1 MWRNKINMLQ
11 RHGLYSYQR
20 RESLTR
26 QKITTYRHLSGMNID
41 VLKRDGFGQ
50 KYAALILPYGA
61 MHTKFI
67 DVLTDSEVQVPLG
80 SLKLLSKMIF
90 SFIEEGSLAVELAK
104 YGISGNLIVDHSYL
118 IFEIITN
125 EYYYDAVEI
134 LLDTVLNVDLDERK
148 LVAAKRDVKA
158 DLLKAT
164 REPEYFINKNLK
176 KAFYDQPE
184 YYEEVE
190 GNLASIESISLEDV
204 HRVFRNLFNIKN
216 LSLILAG
223 EFEEEKLLP
232 RVAEILQNR
241 NYQINKNTQI
251 VLYKNYRDDFD
262 RFQELNWQYTSDAF
276 GLAYRKVSDNDNYI
290 VGGKD
295 IIKARIEAKML
306 LDFVIGYGS
315 GNFKH
320 INETGLLGNEIKY
333 NFNINQEFS
342 YLSIRASSLDPRIT
356 ADAIAHNLE
365 RFLENKDIDFNDM
378 EPRWKA
384 SVGKF
389 IRDMDTVSKF
399 GRAASY
405 ARAMGIEFADYATI
419 YNSMHDEISE
429 IYKHFKFIKPENRT
443 VLICHKA

>member
-1 MWRNKINMLQ
+1 MLQ

-315 GNFKH
+315 DNFKH
-320 INETGLLGNEIKY
+320 INETGLLGNEIEY

-443 VLICHKA
+443 VLICHKT

>member
-1 MWRNKINMLQ
+1 MLQ

-50 KYAALILPYGA
+50 KYAALVLPYGA

-118 IFEIITN
+118 IFEIITK

-164 REPEYFINKNLK
+164 REPEYFINKNIK

>member
-1 MWRNKINMLQ
+1 MLQ
-11 RHGLYSYQR
+11 RHGLSSYQR

-26 QKITTYRHLSGMNID
+26 QKITTYRHLSGMSID

-50 KYAALILPYGA
+50 KYAALVIPFGA
-61 MHTKFI
+61 MHTRFI
-67 DVLTDSEVQVPLG
+67 DVLTNAEVHVPVG

-90 SFIEEGSLAVELAK
+90 SFVEEGSLAVELAK
-104 YGISGNLIVDHSYL
+104 YGISGNLIVDHYYL

-125 EYYYDAVEI
+125 EYYYDAVDV
-134 LLDTVLNVDLDERK
+134 LLDTVLNVNLDEEK

-158 DLLKAT
+158 DLLKVT

-190 GNLASIESISLEDV
+190 GNLDTIETINLEDV
-204 HRVFRNLFNIKN
+204 QQVYRNLFNIKN
-216 LSLILAG
+216 ISLILAG

-232 RVAEILQNR
+232 RIAEILQDR
-241 NYQINKNTQI
+241 NYQTNKNTQI
-251 VLYKNYRDDFD
+251 LLYKNYREDFD

-276 GLAYRKVSDNDNYI
+276 GLAYRKLSDSENYV

-295 IIKARIEAKML
+295 IIKARIEAKLL
-306 LDFVIGYGS
+306 LDSIIGYGS
-315 GNFKH
+315 DNFKH
-320 INETGLLGNEIKY
+320 INETGLLGNEVKY
-333 NFNINQEFS
+333 QYHINQEFS

-365 RFLENKDIDFNDM
+365 RFLESGAISLEEM

-419 YNSMHDEISE
+419 YNSIHDNLNEISKNFE
-429 IYKHFKFIKPENRT
+429 FIKPENRT
-443 VLICHKA
+443 ILICHKV

>member
-1 MWRNKINMLQ
+1 MLQ

-50 KYAALILPYGA
+50 KYAALAIPYGA
-61 MHTKFI
+61 MHTRFI
-67 DVLTDSEVQVPLG
+67 DVLTDSEVQVPIG

-104 YGISGNLIVDHSYL
+104 YGISGNLIVDHSHL

-125 EYYYDAVEI
+125 EYYYDAVEV
-134 LLDTVLNVDLDERK
+134 LLDTVLNVDLNERK
-148 LVAAKRDVKA
+148 LAAAKRDVKA
-158 DLLKAT
+158 DLLKAS

-190 GNLASIESISLEDV
+190 GNLATIESISLEDV
-204 HRVFRNLFNIKN
+204 HRVFRNIFNIKN

-223 EFEEEKLLP
+223 EFDEEKLLP
-232 RVAEILQNR
+232 RIAEILQNR

-251 VLYKNYRDDFD
+251 LLYKNYRADFE

-276 GLAYRKVSDNDNYI
+276 GLAYRKISDNDTYI
-290 VGGKD
+290 VGGKE
-295 IIKARIEAKML
+295 IIKARLEAKML

-315 GNFKH
+315 TKFKH
-320 INETGLLGNEIKY
+320 INETGLLGNEIRY

-342 YLSIRASSLDPRIT
+342 YLSIRASSLEPRIT

-365 RFLENKDIDFNDM
+365 RFLEEEYIDFKDI

-429 IYKHFKFIKPENRT
+429 IYKHFEFIKPENRT
-443 VLICHKA
+443 VLICHKI

>member
-1 MWRNKINMLQ
+1 MLQ

-148 LVAAKRDVKA
+148 LVAAKRDVRA
-158 DLLKAT
+158 DLLKVT

-176 KAFYDQPE
+176 KALYDQPE

-315 GNFKH
+315 DNFKH
-320 INETGLLGNEIKY
+320 INETGLLGNEIEY

>member
-1 MWRNKINMLQ
+1 MLQ

-50 KYAALILPYGA
+50 KYAALVLPYGA